1 MRRFDPIRVLVVLF
15 LTIVGCTHGL
25 STTQLHEIKETVIQ
39 GQKDAVQE
47 INRPP
52 VLSPVSD
59 GGRYVWRP
67 PIIEQ
72 VTMPPMIVD
81 GVYIQGG
88 KTPVVLRTG
97 FFELIYDQKP
107 EEPTPKEEAAK

>member
-1 MRRFDPIRVLVVLF
+1 MKPLEPIAAVVVL
-15 LTIVGCTHGL
+15 LLIVVGCTHSL

-39 GQKDAVQE
+39 GQKEAVQE

-52 VLSPVSD
+52 VLSPLST
-59 GGRYVWRP
+59 GGRYVWRQ

-81 GVYIQGG
+81 GVYIAGG

-97 FFELIYDQKP
+97 FFELVQDEKAEATSA
-107 EEPTPKEEAAK
+107 EERAQE

>member
-1 MRRFDPIRVLVVLF
+1 MRGFEPIPAVVVLF
-15 LTIVGCTHGL
+15 LTMVGCTHSL
-25 STTQLHEIKETVIQ
+25 STTQLHEIKKTLIQ
-39 GQKDAVQE
+39 GQKEAVQE

-67 PIIEQ
+67 PVIEQ

-97 FFELIYDQKP
+97 FFELIHDQKP
-107 EEPTPKEEAAK
+107 EESRPEEEATK

>member
-1 MRRFDPIRVLVVLF
+1 MRLFHPIAAVLVLLLIV
-15 LTIVGCTHGL
+15 VGCTHSL
-25 STTQLHEIKETVIQ
+25 STTQLREIKETVIQ
-39 GQKDAVQE
+39 GQKQAVKE
-47 INRPP
+47 INPP
-52 VLSPVSD
+52 VVLSPVSE

-81 GVYIQGG
+81 GVYIAGG

-97 FFELIYDQKP
+97 FFEIVQDEKAEATSA
-107 EEPTPKEEAAK
+107 EERAEE

>member
-1 MRRFDPIRVLVVLF
+1 MRRFDSIPAVVVLF
-15 LTIVGCTHGL
+15 LIMVGCTHSL

-52 VLSPVSD
+52 VLSPVSE

-72 VTMPPMIVD
+72 VTMPPIIVD
-81 GVYIQGG
+81 GVYIQGR

-107 EEPTPKEEAAK
+107 EEPRPKEEAPK